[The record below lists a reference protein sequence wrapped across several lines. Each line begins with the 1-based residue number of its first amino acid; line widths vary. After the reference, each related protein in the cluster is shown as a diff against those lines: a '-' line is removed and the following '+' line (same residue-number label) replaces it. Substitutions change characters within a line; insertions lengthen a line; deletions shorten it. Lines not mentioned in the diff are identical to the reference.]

1 MQIRGCSQSSNFPI
15 LNLSSIFNLWI
26 LAILEKLSLRI
37 TSFREK
43 IMFVRHF
50 FPLPFGK
57 ILRFRNLNLLFYT
70 YTWWYKKYLTILNLL
85 YWQSWGKIIVFILF
99 PLDQHRFHQKGIPFV
114 PQRVENPKE
123 GVDKASR
130 ELVACLVSLV
140 SIVAIASARVPS
152 NSCSTH
158 RNELCIPRPRFW
170 ISCRGTTVKLHN
182 SIFPFSPFQAFNHYP
197 GSKFKFPKTLIEN
210 SNFPSTND

>member
-1 MQIRGCSQSSNFPI
+1 
-15 LNLSSIFNLWI
+15 
-26 LAILEKLSLRI
+26 
-37 TSFREK
+37 
-43 IMFVRHF
+43 MFVRHF

-57 ILRFRNLNLLFYT
+57 ILRFQNLNLFFYLHG
-70 YTWWYKKYLTILNLL
+70 WYKKYLTILNLL

-99 PLDQHRFHQKGIPFV
+99 PLDQHRFHQKGDPFLLRSNV
-114 PQRVENPKE
+114 VENPKE
-123 GVDKASR
+123 EVDKASR

-170 ISCRGTTVKLHN
+170 ISCGGGGTTVKLHN